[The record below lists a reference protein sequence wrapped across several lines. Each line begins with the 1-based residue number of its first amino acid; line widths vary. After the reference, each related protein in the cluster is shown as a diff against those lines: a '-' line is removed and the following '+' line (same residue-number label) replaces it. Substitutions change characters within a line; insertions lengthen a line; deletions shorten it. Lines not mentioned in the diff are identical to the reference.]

1 MKFIFI
7 AMVAL
12 LTGCST
18 SQINLPYEQPVGC
31 NSSDAIA
38 QWKARMPQYTKKR
51 ILSELLMG
59 NPDARIMATG
69 GTPKTVERRDKD
81 NKQVEV
87 VVNELGNIVR
97 AIDSRTGCD
106 IGPLDFARRG
116 VKL

>member
-7 AMVAL
+7 FMVAV

-18 SQINLPYEQPVGC
+18 SQTNLTYEQPVGC
-31 NSSDAIA
+31 TSSEAVA

-51 ILSELLMG
+51 ILSEVLMG

-69 GTPKTVERRDKD
+69 GTAKTVERRDKD
-81 NKQVEV
+81 NKLVEV
-87 VVNELGNIVR
+87 VVNEAGNIVR

-106 IGPLDFARRG
+106 IGPFEYARRG
-116 VKL
+116 VN